1 MRHVKPE
8 YMEIGL
14 ETMSALTTLVAS
26 EPYFATL
33 FYQTFYFKLLKETLT
48 VLTDY

>member
-14 ETMSALTTLVAS
+14 ETMSALTILVAS

-48 VLTDY
+48 VMTDY